1 MSKEESET
9 NRYNPEADPRR
20 PDVELVGHDGNAFE
34 IVGSVGAALKR
45 AGYTKE
51 EVSEY
56 RKQATSGDYTNLMIV
71 SMQWADVT

>member
-1 MSKEESET
+1 MSDEETET

-20 PDVELVGHDGNAFE
+20 PAVELVGRDGNAFV
-34 IVGSVGAALKR
+34 IMGSVGAALKR
-45 AGYTKE
+45 AGYTRE

-56 RKQATSGDYTNLMIV
+56 RKQAMSGDYTNLMIV